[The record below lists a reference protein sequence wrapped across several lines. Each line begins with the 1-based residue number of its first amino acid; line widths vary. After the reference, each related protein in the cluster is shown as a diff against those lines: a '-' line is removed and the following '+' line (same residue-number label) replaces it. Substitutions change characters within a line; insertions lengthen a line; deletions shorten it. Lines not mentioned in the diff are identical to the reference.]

1 MRAYKRLLIFG
12 ALTLIGMATTI
23 IVQGGWQAAS
33 AAFAIAAGVGF
44 ALTFATIG
52 AASERPRSRHPSWAR
67 ASDRP
72 RHGIAAEPPARRA
85 AAPASV
91 GSQQATSRRRPLAP
105 RPARTA

>member
-1 MRAYKRLLIFG
+1 MRAYRRLLIFG
-12 ALTLIGMATTI
+12 ALSLIWMAATI

-72 RHGIAAEPPARRA
+72 RHEMAVEPPARRA
-85 AAPASV
+85 AAPSPA
-91 GSQQATSRRRPLAP
+91 GSQQATSGRRPLAP
-105 RPARTA
+105 RPARTV